1 MKPLNRH
8 LKVVVVNDEAQQTED
23 ELSLILPNGYTV
35 DKPWTTATVV
45 GVSEDCTRSDL
56 EGATVVF
63 QTNMLVDGNIGTET
77 HSFVQENYIV
87 SYDK

>member
-8 LKVVVVNDEAQQTED
+8 LKVVVVNDEAQSED
-23 ELSLILPNGYTV
+23 NMSLVLPTGYTV

-45 GVSEDCTRSDL
+45 GVSDDCTRSDL

-63 QTNMLVDGNIGTET
+63 QTNMLVDVNVGTET

-87 SYDK
+87 CYDK

>member
-8 LKVVVVNDEAQQTED
+8 LKVVVVNDEAQPED
-23 ELSLILPNGYTV
+23 DMSLVLPTGYTV

-45 GVSEDCTRSDL
+45 GVSDDCTRSDL

-63 QTNMLVDGNIGTET
+63 QTNMLVDVNVGTET

-87 SYDK
+87 CYDK

>member
-8 LKVVVVNDEAQQTED
+8 LKVVVVDDEAQSKD
-23 ELSLILPNGYTV
+23 DMSLVLPTGYTV

-45 GVSEDCTRSDL
+45 DVSDDCTRSDL

-63 QTNMLVDGNIGTET
+63 QTNMLVDVNVGTET

-87 SYDK
+87 CYDK

>member
-8 LKVVVVNDEAQQTED
+8 LKVVVVNDEAPSEND
-23 ELSLILPNGYTV
+23 VSLVLPTGYTV
-35 DKPWTTATVV
+35 DKPWTTAKVV
-45 GVSEDCTRSDL
+45 GVSDDCTRSDL

-63 QTNMLVDGNIGTET
+63 QTNMLVDVNVGTET

-87 SYDK
+87 CYDK